1 MPREICSFGLK
12 SPKLSEKPLITK
24 WCFDPNE
31 ESSVPRQDDP
41 EKSEDVE
48 DSEDVEEFNDVE
60 DSEDLPSWPEFNDV
74 VNNQDELG
82 KDLIFRSDSISSLGV

>member
-31 ESSVPRQDDP
+31 ESSVHSQDDP

-48 DSEDVEEFNDVE
+48 DSEDVEE
-60 DSEDLPSWPEFNDV
+60 SGSSQILLLDLDV
-74 VNNQDELG
+74 VELE
-82 KDLIFRSDSISSLGV
+82 LVS